1 MSDGVPFLH
10 LLFSGSRMNRS
21 EHIVKKPALIAD
33 LQRLEDELD
42 EVLIQKPADDP
53 MTVEF
58 KRRKLHLR
66 DEIELLR
73 HEATTVGEQG
83 DLLGC
88 RMTMLGL
95 DPYVIE
101 CGDRETFDQI
111 KRSCMS
117 CDFREACVV
126 DLKRDPNNPV
136 WESYCPN
143 SEALNALTSAWWPAN
158 VV

>member
-1 MSDGVPFLH
+1 
-10 LLFSGSRMNRS
+10 MNRS
-21 EHIVKKPALIAD
+21 RTTVNKPAHITD
-33 LQRLEDELD
+33 LVRLEDEIND
-42 EVLIQKPADDP
+42 ALIQKSTDDP
-53 MTVEF
+53 IFVDL
-58 KRRKLHLR
+58 KRGKLHLR

-73 HEATTVGEQG
+73 HESTAVDEQG

-117 CDFREACVV
+117 CGFREACVV

>member
-1 MSDGVPFLH
+1 MD
-10 LLFSGSRMNRS
+10 GSRN
-21 EHIVKKPALIAD
+21 IVKRPAFIAD
-33 LQRLEDELD
+33 LQRLEDEID
-42 EVLIQKPADDP
+42 EALIRRPADDP

-58 KRRKLHLR
+58 KHRKLHLR

-73 HEATTVGEQG
+73 HESTECCEHD

-88 RMTMLGL
+88 RMAMLGL
-95 DPYVIE
+95 DPDVIE
-101 CGDRETFDQI
+101 NGDREIFAQI
-111 KRSCMS
+111 KQNCTS

-143 SEALNALTSAWWPAN
+143 SEVLNTLTAAWWPAN
-158 VV
+158 AI